1 LFGETVRK
9 PFIQVIF
16 NVYLGDQMHYSGA
29 TGMSCHRTGKQKS
42 EQEQVAEALLY
53 RGNCYAQDD
62 FHTAVSTRNLLA
74 LLVDRQEDGIV
85 LIGPDQT
92 VAWMNKAMERLFG
105 MSGYETIGMNAVEFI
120 SFCISPNLLDGEDLK
135 EDFIVSCF
143 FCENIPARRYC
154 MSRAPARRA
163 WVEYSST
170 VIPAGPARGAR
181 LDTYHISQDSD
192 RAETSLQEYRQ
203 RYDFLKAFSSDLV
216 ISLDPG
222 LTITSVSPSVKGLL
236 GHNPDDLAGKHL
248 SSIMIRDSVADFQ
261 KACFLDR
268 VSRGSA
274 GSSDPAGGGRGME
287 AVLMDAQN
295 QPVAVTFGFSP
306 VDDGEGS
313 FTGIIAVAHQKTD
326 EHLWQEACSQLD
338 RNTEQF
344 ACLGDRI
351 RNPLGVIVGLADMQG
366 GEVTRKISEQARII
380 HGIVTDLDRDYVASL
395 SIRQYLRKHYHL
407 GDGAQAQAPP
417 PTSGSADCTPCRPD
431 SPTGT

>member
-1 LFGETVRK
+1 MR
-9 PFIQVIF
+9 
-16 NVYLGDQMHYSGA
+16 YSGA
-29 TGMSCHRTGKQKS
+29 ASTSCHRTGKQKP

-53 RGNCYAQDD
+53 RGSCYVQDD
-62 FHTAVSTRNLLA
+62 AHTAVSTRNLLA

-92 VAWMNKAMERLFG
+92 VAWMNKAMEKLFG

-143 FCENIPARRYC
+143 FCENIPARQYC

-163 WVEYSST
+163 WVDYSST

-181 LDTYHISQDSD
+181 LDTYHISRDSD

-203 RYDFLKAFSSDLV
+203 RYDFLKAFSSDLI

-222 LTITSVSPSVKGLL
+222 FTITSVSPPAKGLL
-236 GHNPDDLAGKHL
+236 GHNPADLAGKHL
-248 SSIMIRDSVADFQ
+248 SSIMARDSVAEFQ
-261 KACFLDR
+261 KACVLNR

-295 QPVAVTFGFSP
+295 QPVTMILEFSP
-306 VDDGEGS
+306 VDDGEGGL
-313 FTGIIAVAHQKTD
+313 TGIIAVAHQKTD
-326 EHLWQEACSQLD
+326 ERLWREVCSQLD
-338 RNTEQF
+338 RNTEQL

-351 RNPLGVIVGLADMQG
+351 RNPLAVIVGLTDMQG
-366 GEVTRKISEQARII
+366 GEVARKISEQARII
-380 HGIVTDLDRDYVASL
+380 DGIVTELDREYVASL
-395 SIRQYLRKHYHL
+395 SVRQYLRKHYCL
-407 GDGAQAQAPP
+407 GDDAQVQTPP

-431 SPTGT
+431 SSTGT

>member
-1 LFGETVRK
+1 MR
-9 PFIQVIF
+9 
-16 NVYLGDQMHYSGA
+16 YSGA
-29 TGMSCHRTGKQKS
+29 ASTSCHRTGKQKP

-53 RGNCYAQDD
+53 RGSCYVQDD
-62 FHTAVSTRNLLA
+62 AHTAVSTRNLLA
-74 LLVDRQEDGIV
+74 LLVDRQDDGIV

-92 VAWMNKAMERLFG
+92 VAWMNKAMEKLFG

-163 WVEYSST
+163 WVDYSST

-181 LDTYHISQDSD
+181 LDTYHISRDSD

-203 RYDFLKAFSSDLV
+203 RYDFLKAFSSDLI

-222 LTITSVSPSVKGLL
+222 FTITSVSPSAKGLL
-236 GHNPDDLAGKHL
+236 GHNPADLAGKHL
-248 SSIMIRDSVADFQ
+248 SSIMARDSVAEFQ
-261 KACFLDR
+261 KACFLNR

-274 GSSDPAGGGRGME
+274 GSSDPAGGVRGME

-295 QPVAVTFGFSP
+295 QPVTMILEFSP
-306 VDDGEGS
+306 VDDGEGGL
-313 FTGIIAVAHQKTD
+313 TGIIAVAHQKTD
-326 EHLWQEACSQLD
+326 ERLWREVCSQLD
-338 RNTEQF
+338 RNTEQL

-351 RNPLGVIVGLADMQG
+351 RNPLAVIVGLTDMQG
-366 GEVTRKISEQARII
+366 GEVARKISEQARII
-380 HGIVTDLDRDYVASL
+380 DGIVTELDREYVASL
-395 SIRQYLRKHYHL
+395 SVRQYLRKHYCL
-407 GDGAQAQAPP
+407 GDDAQVQTPP
-417 PTSGSADCTPCRPD
+417 RTSGSADCTPCRPD
-431 SPTGT
+431 SPTGTSTTSN

>member
-1 LFGETVRK
+1 
-9 PFIQVIF
+9 
-16 NVYLGDQMHYSGA
+16 MHYSGA
-29 TGMSCHRTGKQKS
+29 ASTNCHRTGKQKS

-53 RGNCYAQDD
+53 RGCCYAQDD
-62 FHTAVSTRNLLA
+62 AHTAASTRNLLA

-92 VAWMNKAMERLFG
+92 VAWMNKAMEKLFG
-105 MSGYETIGMNAVEFI
+105 MSGYETIGMNAIEFI

-143 FCENIPARRYC
+143 FCENIPARQYC
-154 MSRAPARRA
+154 MSRAPARKAR
-163 WVEYSST
+163 VEYSST

-181 LDTYHISQDSD
+181 LDTYHVNRDSD

-203 RYDFLKAFSSDLV
+203 RYDLLEAFSSDLV

-222 LTITSVSPSVKGLL
+222 LKITSVSPSVKGLL

-248 SSIMIRDSVADFQ
+248 SSIMARDSISEFQ
-261 KACFLDR
+261 KACFLNC

-274 GSSDPAGGGRGME
+274 EASNPAGGVRGME
-287 AVLMDAQN
+287 TVLMNAQN
-295 QPVAVTFGFSP
+295 QPVTVTFGFSP

-313 FTGIIAVAHQKTD
+313 LTGIIAVAHKKTD

-338 RNTEQF
+338 RNTEQL

-351 RNPLGVIVGLADMQG
+351 RNPLAVIIGLADMHG
-366 GEVTRKISEQARII
+366 GEVARKISEQALII
-380 HGIVTDLDRDYVASL
+380 DEIVTELDREYVASL
-395 SIRQYLRKHYHL
+395 SVRQYLRKHYHL
-407 GDGAQAQAPP
+407 GDDAQLQAPS
-417 PTSGSADCTPCRPD
+417 PTSGSADCTPCRSG